1 MIKDNLI
8 LNYDETDVRF
18 PCGLCNTHRRSLDY
32 LKKSESGEETRETH
46 FGFEKL
52 SLYLKSDVKLKRRA
66 SDCECLICKVAKSKG
81 FNEALVLK
89 KFDENSEN
97 VTKPSRGE
105 SVGTFVIKQTY

>member
-66 SDCECLICKVAKSKG
+66 LLDGLGQQHLGCYLIR
-81 FNEALVLK
+81 
-89 KFDENSEN
+89 
-97 VTKPSRGE
+97 P
-105 SVGTFVIKQTY
+105 